1 MGKEEEEGE
10 DEAEEKGEQSNGGRK
25 AATSGGCRLQ
35 ARKEDRSGS
44 FRSKEDRRE
53 KLLHGTASTNATYC
67 NAT

>member
-1 MGKEEEEGE
+1 MGKEEKEGE
-10 DEAEEKGEQSNGGRK
+10 DKGEKKAEQSNGGRK